1 MQPNPQGMAFK
12 GFRSPCVRRLSP
24 LGRQRLSPVRYQ
36 RRGLQSLIRATW
48 VASVSQLTHA
58 LEKARYDPN
67 PRLQQTAEC
76 SHHGRETMPA
86 SNGILICATL
96 TTGLLLQGSSCFGDD
111 HTKLHGTWNLIAFMT
126 EDVDNTV
133 RENVCDKQAEGYLT
147 FTAAGRVFGF
157 ATTKGGEPLAN
168 TSGSSDATRPI
179 ISYSGNYR
187 FQESDLAAKVD
198 LVWDDGWPRTEELHH
213 YRLDGDK
220 RLVETTHVR
229 YPNAFGSKMI
239 SILVWERE

>member
-1 MQPNPQGMAFK
+1 
-12 GFRSPCVRRLSP
+12 
-24 LGRQRLSPVRYQ
+24 
-36 RRGLQSLIRATW
+36 
-48 VASVSQLTHA
+48 
-58 LEKARYDPN
+58 
-67 PRLQQTAEC
+67 
-76 SHHGRETMPA
+76 MPG
-86 SNGILICATL
+86 NNRILICAAL
-96 TTGLLLQGSSCFGDD
+96 TMGLLLQGSSCFGDD
-111 HTKLHGTWNLIAFMT
+111 HTKVAGTWKLVAFMT

-168 TSGSSDATRPI
+168 TSGSSDAIRPI

-187 FQESDLAAKVD
+187 FEGNDLAAKVD
-198 LVWDDGWPRTEELHH
+198 LVWYDEWPRTDELHH

-220 RLVETTHVR
+220 RLLETTDVR
-229 YPNAFGSKMI
+229 YPNAFGSRMI